1 MSNTNSDSLSLDDSA
16 MMDQETITLISF
28 EGTRFD
34 LTRKQALISKLIET
48 ALSND
53 PKTQEIP
60 VLNKYKDVELSK
72 VVEFL
77 KHLKQKE
84 WHRRPPMKSY

>member
-1 MSNTNSDSLSLDDSA
+1 MNNNELHSDSLSLDDSS
-16 MMDQETITLISF
+16 MIDQETMALVSA

-53 PKTQEIP
+53 PRMGDVDAKTMEIP
-60 VLNKYKDVELSK
+60 VSNKYTDIEISK
-72 VVEFL
+72 MIEFL
-77 KHLKQKE
+77 KH
-84 WHRRPPMKSY
+84 H